1 MDGEF
6 TGAELD
12 VRGGSSKTLELGLGE
27 RGRKTRE

>member
-27 RGRKTRE
+27 RGKHGE